1 KGSKAKLVAIV
12 AAVVILGAGAV
23 FALGGGDKEAEV
35 LTVDQAAENM
45 KNIFVLPKNE
55 QIEQWRAWAAKPG
68 DEGGISE
75 IKQEAL
81 KQLAWARD
89 EQGVQLA
96 IAALKSTEP
105 KLQSMAATALAH
117 YGSPAA
123 DSPKPAPLEALK
135 AAGPGSKP
143 QIAWA
148 LVVLGEAAAFD
159 DILTLYRAGHL
170 ATVQRL
176 GGGNAFDAN
185 KLAGM
190 VPLEKLAELAG
201 DESPAVRQL
210 VATVLSRHAD
220 PKWTETLIKLLNDPD
235 HEVARQAAPGL
246 GKIGDKAARDP
257 LIAKL
262 RDADKDSREK
272 YL

>member
-55 QIEQWRAWAAKPG
+55 QVEQWRAWAAKPG

-89 EQGVQLA
+89 EQGVALA
-96 IAALKSTEP
+96 IQALKSPEP

-123 DSPKPAPLEALK
+123 DSAKPALLEALK
-135 AAGPGSKP
+135 VAGAGAKP

-148 LVVLGEAAAFD
+148 LVILGEQAAFEE
-159 DILTLYRAGHL
+159 IMAIYRRGEL
-170 ATVQRL
+170 STVQRL
-176 GGGNAFDAN
+176 GGGVAFDPN
-185 KLAGM
+185 KLTEM
-190 VPLEKLAELAG
+190 VPLERLAELAG
-201 DESPAVRQL
+201 DESP
-210 VATVLSRHAD
+210 
-220 PKWTETLIKLLNDPD
+220 
-235 HEVARQAAPGL
+235 
-246 GKIGDKAARDP
+246 
-257 LIAKL
+257 
-262 RDADKDSREK
+262 
-272 YL
+272 